1 MKKIIMGIL
10 AHVDAGKT
18 TLSEGILYKS
28 GTIRKVGRVD
38 NKDAFLDTD
47 VQERA
52 RGITIFSKQAR
63 FAWEDMEVTLLDTPG
78 HVDFSTEMERT
89 LQVLDYAILVISA
102 LDGVQGHTETLW
114 KLLKEY
120 EIPTFV
126 FVNKMDQPGADKNQ
140 VLADL
145 KRRLDDGC
153 VDFTETDTE
162 DFFEEVAT
170 TDEELLEQYLETGE
184 ISHDDIRDVIV
195 ERKLFPC
202 FFGSAL
208 KLEGIEAFLDGISK
222 YTEEMLYDDTFAA
235 RVFKITRDEQG
246 NRLTHL
252 KVTGG
257 SLKVKELI
265 KTSNWEE
272 KVNQIRLYSG
282 SKFEPIPVAEA
293 GTVCAVTGLSQTKPG
308 EGLGADSGDN
318 APMLEPVLT
327 YRIQLPDGVDA
338 SVMLPK
344 LRMLEEEDPMLSIDW
359 KEELQE
365 IHAKLMGE
373 VQIEVLTNLV
383 KERFDVDIT
392 FDEGNI
398 VYKETISNVV
408 EGVGHFEPLRHYA
421 EVHLLMEPGEQGSGI
436 VIDAD
441 CSEDLLD
448 RNWQRLIVTHLYERE
463 HRGVLTGAPITDI
476 KITLKAGKAHLKHT
490 EGGDFRQATYR
501 AVRQGLRQAESVLLE
516 PWYDFRLEIP
526 EANIGRAM
534 MDVEKMYGKVA
545 IDYSETDENGNS
557 VGSSLPGANLSA
569 EDRMTVLKGSC
580 PVSTMRGYPVEL
592 YSYTR
597 GRGRLFCTLKGYAPC
612 HNAAEIIEAA
622 AYIPEADLEHPTGSV
637 FCSHGAGVNI
647 PWDEVKDHMHLPSIL
662 APVKENEWDD
672 MDYIPSEREEMWIGQ
687 DEVDAIISRTFYSN
701 QSSKAAFNRKRYKKS
716 RNKSGEN
723 QGYLFSS
730 GNSTGGRYGSNSY
743 SNSGSVTY
751 FSKEDRRKDLSYTVS
766 REKKEEFLLVDGY
779 NIIFAWDD
787 LKELAENNIDSARDK
802 LMDILCNYQGYKKC
816 QLMVV
821 FDAYRV
827 KGHDTEV
834 SEFHNIFVV
843 YTKEAETADSYI
855 EKFAHKNSNKYD
867 ITVATSDRL
876 EQMIIMGQG
885 CRAMSARSLK
895 EEVQHAVKELRN
907 ELEANNPKEK
917 HTIGDAL
924 SQDILKKLYS
934 DMEE

>member
-1 MKKIIMGIL
+1 MKKLIMGIL

-18 TLSEGILYKS
+18 TLSEGLLYKS

-63 FAWEDMEVTLLDTPG
+63 FAWNDLEVTLLDTPG

-89 LQVLDYAILVISA
+89 LQVMDYAILVISA

-114 KLLKEY
+114 KLLREY
-120 EIPTFV
+120 EIPTFI
-126 FVNKMDQPGADKNQ
+126 FVNKMDQPGADKEQ
-140 VLADL
+140 VLSDL
-145 KRRLDDGC
+145 RRRLDGGC
-153 VDFTETDTE
+153 VDFTDTE
-162 DFFEEVAT
+162 SEEFYENVAT
-170 TDEELLEQYLETGE
+170 CDEELLENYLETGE
-184 ISHDDIRDVIV
+184 FSVDEIRDIFV
-195 ERKLFPC
+195 ERKLFPV

-208 KLEGIEAFLDGISK
+208 KLEGIEPFLDGIST
-222 YTEEMLYDDTFAA
+222 YTEEMLYDDAFAA
-235 RVFKITRDEQG
+235 RVFKISRDEQG

-257 SLKVKELI
+257 TLKVKELI
-265 KTSNWEE
+265 KTPGWEE

-282 SKFEPIPVAEA
+282 SKFDTIQIAEA
-293 GTVCAVTGLSQTKPG
+293 GTVCAVTGLTQTKPG

-318 APMLEPVLT
+318 SPMLEPVLT
-327 YRIQLPDGVDA
+327 YRILLPEGVDA

-373 VQIEVLTNLV
+373 VQIEVMINLV
-383 KERFDVDIT
+383 KERFDVDIA

-398 VYKETISNVV
+398 VYKETISNTV

-421 EVHLLMEPGEQGSGI
+421 EVHLLMEPGEPGSGI

-448 RNWQRLIVTHLYERE
+448 RNWQRLILTHLYERE
-463 HRGVLTGAPITDI
+463 HRGVLIGAPITDI
-476 KITLKAGKAHLKHT
+476 KIILKAGKAHLKHT

-516 PWYDFRLEIP
+516 PWYDFRLEVP

-534 MDVEKMYGKVA
+534 MDVEKMYGKVV
-545 IDYSETDENGNS
+545 IDYSENEEGGNGAGTALS
-557 VGSSLPGANLSA
+557 QTSLSA
-569 EDRMTVLKGSC
+569 EERMTVLKGSC

-597 GRGRLFCTLKGYAPC
+597 GRGRLSCTLKGYAPC
-612 HNAAEIIEAA
+612 HNASEIIEAA
-622 AYIPEADLEHPTGSV
+622 GYIPEADLEHPTGSV
-637 FCSHGAGVNI
+637 FCSHGAGVNV

-662 APVKENEWDD
+662 APVKTDSWDD
-672 MDYIPSEREEMWIGQ
+672 MDYISSNKEELWIGQ
-687 DEVDAIISRTFYSN
+687 DEVDAIINRTFYSN
-701 QSSKAAFNRKRYKKS
+701 QTSKAAFNRKRYKKS

-723 QGYLFSS
+723 QGYLFGTGANRG
-730 GNSTGGRYGSNSY
+730 GNYY
-743 SNSGSVTY
+743 SNSGSTTY
-751 FSKEDRRKDLSYTVS
+751 YSQEDRRRDLQYTAP

-779 NIIFAWDD
+779 NIIFAWDE
-787 LKELAENNIDSARDK
+787 LKELADRNIDSARDK

-834 SEFHNIFVV
+834 SEYHNIFVV

-885 CRAMSARSLK
+885 CRALSARSLL
-895 EEVQHAVKELRN
+895 EEVTIAVKELRN
-907 ELEANNPKEK
+907 ELDVHNPKEK

-924 SQDILKKLYS
+924 SEDALKELYAN
-934 DMEE
+934 MEE